1 MNLQTRL
8 PALVLALPLLLAAN
22 LALALEVKMF
32 NAAELQSLQNA
43 GKPVG
48 LHFHADWCPT
58 CRAQSLSLQEL
69 KADAQLRGYTVLIA
83 NYDNERELKKRLNV
97 RAQSTLVVFKGMQ
110 ETVRIGGQT
119 RPEQLKAALLT
130 AR

>member
-1 MNLQTRL
+1 MSLLSRRST
-8 PALVLALPLLLAAN
+8 LVLALPLMLAAN
-22 LALALEVKMF
+22 PALALEVKMF

-43 GKPVG
+43 GRAVG
-48 LHFHADWCPT
+48 VHFHADWCPT
-58 CRAQSLSLQEL
+58 CRAQSQSLQEM
-69 KADAQLRGYTVLIA
+69 KTDAQLRGITVLVA

-97 RAQSTLVVFKGMQ
+97 RAQSTLVVFKGTQ